1 MIKTRI
7 IPVLLLHNKGLVKT
21 VKFKNPV
28 YVGDP
33 FNAVKIFNEKEVDEL
48 IFLDIESSKLG
59 KPIDFKR
66 IEEIAAETF
75 MPFAY
80 GGGISTIDDVRRILK
95 SGAEKI
101 VMNTNAVNNFGFIKT
116 VSDEYGAQSVVVS
129 IDTHKNIFG
138 RYEIFVKSGTDKI
151 KLDLLEYV
159 HRLEEAGAGEIFI
172 NSIDNDGVMKGYDL
186 DLISMVA
193 HNCTVPIVACG
204 GAGLL
209 EDLRKAVDAGAS
221 AVAAGSLFVFYG
233 KHKAV
238 LITYPSSNE
247 IQQLFS

>member
-1 MIKTRI
+1 MIKTRV

-33 FNAVKIFNEKEVDEL
+33 LNAVKIFNEKEVDEL
-48 IFLDIESSKLG
+48 VFLDIEASKLG
-59 KPIDFKR
+59 KQIDFRR

-80 GGGISTIDDVRRILK
+80 GGGISTIGEVKKILK
-95 SGAEKI
+95 SGAEKVVI
-101 VMNTNAVNNFGFIKT
+101 NTHAVNNFGFIKS
-116 VSDEYGAQSVVVS
+116 VAEEYGAQSVVIS

-138 RYEIFVKSGTDKI
+138 KYELYVKSGTERI
-151 KLDLLEYV
+151 KMDLLEYIQQ
-159 HRLEEAGAGEIFI
+159 LEEAGAGEIFI
-172 NSIDNDGVMKGYDL
+172 NSIDHDGMMNGYDL
-186 DLISMVA
+186 DLISNVSR
-193 HNCTVPIVACG
+193 HCSVPIVACG
-204 GAGLL
+204 GAGSLA
-209 EDLRKAVDAGAS
+209 DFRKAVDSGAS

-238 LITYPSSNE
+238 LITYPSQDE
-247 IQQLFS
+247 IKLLFS